1 MLDRLINQEWHTECT
16 VKTDENGVA
25 DWNGFYGDYDLEIT
39 AGRSKSKRKTSLS
52 KHSYNE
58 YRITL

>member
-1 MLDRLINQEWHTECT
+1 MLERLVNHEWHTECT
-16 VKTDENGVA
+16 VETGEDGIA

-39 AGRSKSKRKTSLS
+39 VGRTKIKRKTSLS

-58 YRITL
+58 ERISL